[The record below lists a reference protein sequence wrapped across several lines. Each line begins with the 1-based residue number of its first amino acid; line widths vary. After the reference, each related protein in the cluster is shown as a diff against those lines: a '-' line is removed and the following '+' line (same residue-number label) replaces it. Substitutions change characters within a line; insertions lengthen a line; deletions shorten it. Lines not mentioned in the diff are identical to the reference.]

1 MPWFLLHLIRSNF
14 YYHLFFQKR
23 NALAI
28 ASGEPLYRDAV
39 DELMGGK
46 TPESLM
52 NRLELNEID
61 AMGLMEAEAETKAA
75 QLKDMPLD
83 EKVQTR
89 QLPQRGYP
97 HTFPHA
103 GLIIL

>member
-1 MPWFLLHLIRSNF
+1 MKFII
-14 YYHLFFQKR
+14 YFQKR

-52 NRLELNEID
+52 NRLELNEVD
-61 AMGLMEAEAETKAA
+61 AMGLMEHEAVMKAT
-75 QLKDMPLD
+75 QLKDMPL
-83 EKVQTR
+83 EEQVQTR
-89 QLPQRGYP
+89 QLPHRAYP
-97 HTFPHA
+97 HTFQHP
-103 GLIIL
+103 GWIIF